1 MSQARVLAALA
12 LALVFAWSAKAGA
25 AETFLTAAVDVPL
38 MGGLTEVE
46 GVGVVFDKPDGR
58 IVEAYAVGSVA
69 AAQVERY
76 YAEVLPHLGW
86 QKVESARYQRESET
100 LRLNIGGRDG
110 ALTVRFDITPR

>member
-1 MSQARVLAALA
+1 MAALA
-12 LALVFAWSAKAGA
+12 LALACAFAGPAVA
-25 AETFLTAAVDVPL
+25 AEKFLAAAVDVPL

-76 YAEVLPHLGW
+76 YSEVLPHLGW
-86 QKVESARYQRESET
+86 QKVDPVRYQRESET